1 MAVAPQATKKH
12 ILGGRTFLTVKE
24 STVEQDFRFLAL
36 VKQARLDEIIFEP
49 GESPEAFARR
59 LLEAAVESE
68 AILELLGCLLVP
80 EEAAPRGRDPGEA
93 WTLGMAEE
101 TARFLGR
108 LRKPEDKDEIR
119 GLVLSLLIPFV
130 ESGIV
135 SLRTSTTSSDGA
147 VPSTRRGKPSP
158 GATGPG
164 PGSSSSSPRAT
175 TNARNG
181 SSAGLSGR
189 PSTLTA

>member
-1 MAVAPQATKKH
+1 MTEKH
-12 ILGGRTFLTVKE
+12 TLGGRTFLTVKE

-36 VKQARLDEIIFEP
+36 VKQARIDEVTLEP

-59 LLEAAVESE
+59 LLEAAVESG

-80 EEAAPRGRDPGEA
+80 DEAAPRGRDPGEA
-93 WTLGMAEE
+93 WTLEMAEE
-101 TARFLGR
+101 TARFLGG
-108 LRKPEDKDEIR
+108 LRKPEDKDRIR

-147 VPSTRRGKPSP
+147 VPNTRKSRRSA
-158 GATGPG
+158 GATAV
-164 PGSSSSSPRAT
+164 SYTHLRAHET
-175 TNARNG
+175 
-181 SSAGLSGR
+181 
-189 PSTLTA
+189 